1 MPDKRMTFLKAFPGL
16 NLPREIRDL
25 MEGVTVTR
33 LAINQAR
40 NRLHVY
46 ITSENWIKK
55 QYIYEVEDAI
65 AGQIFE
71 NVTMEVKIVERFV
84 LSSQYTPKN
93 FYKYYRS
100 SMLLELKEVSPLLHQ
115 MFLHTNLEFDGNTIY
130 AGIPE
135 TIISRERKN
144 QLVEYL
150 DKIFATSPRP
160 TQKVSLRRMTSA
172 SGIRSTMSL
181 ERTRAGEKSTR
192 RIRKNSRN
200 FRMPRKRNTVSRRH
214 LSRATR
220 MSFSERESARNRR
233 RSPTSG
239 KTRMKWSSAAASSAV
254 RAGRPETERL
264 F

>member
-1 MPDKRMTFLKAFPGL
+1 MTFLKAFPGL
-16 NLPREIRDL
+16 DLPREIRDL

-46 ITSENWIKK
+46 ISSENWIKK

-130 AGIPE
+130 AAIPE

-150 DKIFATSPRP
+150 DKIFA
-160 TQKVSLRRMTSA
+160 
-172 SGIRSTMSL
+172 
-181 ERTRAGEKSTR
+181 ERVTLISNWLQA
-192 RIRKNSRN
+192 
-200 FRMPRKRNTVSRRH
+200 
-214 LSRATR
+214 LQ
-220 MSFSERESARNRR
+220 
-233 RSPTSG
+233 
-239 KTRMKWSSAAASSAV
+239 
-254 RAGRPETERL
+254 
-264 F
+264 